1 MTDKELMETSIALEI
16 TRFQRDSLKD
26 QIDQLSAQLQ
36 STTQRAE
43 RAEARLHDTTVML
56 SNLSMQATAMIKMS
70 SVSKVF
76 IEGRAVLRLLNPVV
90 TPSNAVMKRPQ

>member
-1 MTDKELMETSIALEI
+1 MTDQKLMETSIALEI

-56 SNLSMQATAMIKMS
+56 SNLSMQATAMVKMS
-70 SVSKVF
+70 SISEVF
-76 IEGRAVLRLLNPVV
+76 IEGRAVLRLLNPVFARSKEL
-90 TPSNAVMKRPQ
+90 TKRPQ

>member
-1 MTDKELMETSIALEI
+1 MTDKDLMETSIALEI

-56 SNLSMQATAMIKMS
+56 SNLSMQATAMVKMS
-70 SVSKVF
+70 SVSEVF
-76 IEGRAVLRLLNPVV
+76 IEGRAVLRLLNPVFA
-90 TPSNAVMKRPQ
+90 PSNALIKRPQ

>member
-26 QIDQLSAQLQ
+26 QIDQLAAQLQ
-36 STTQRAE
+36 STMQRAE

-56 SNLSMQATAMIKMS
+56 SNLSMQATAMIKMP
-70 SVSKVF
+70 SVSEVF
-76 IEGRAVLRLLNPVV
+76 IEGRAVLRLLNPVFA
-90 TPSNAVMKRPQ
+90 PSNAVIKRPQ

>member
-1 MTDKELMETSIALEI
+1 MTDQKLMETSIALEI

-56 SNLSMQATAMIKMS
+56 SNLSMQATAMVKMS
-70 SVSKVF
+70 STLEVF
-76 IEGRAVLRLLNPVV
+76 IEGRAVLRLLNPVFARSKEL
-90 TPSNAVMKRPQ
+90 TKRPQ

>member
-1 MTDKELMETSIALEI
+1 MTDQKLMETSIALEI

-56 SNLSMQATAMIKMS
+56 SNLSMQATAMVKMS
-70 SVSKVF
+70 SVSEVF
-76 IEGRAVLRLLNPVV
+76 IEGRGVLRLSNPVLA
-90 TPSNAVMKRPQ
+90 PAN

>member
-1 MTDKELMETSIALEI
+1 MTDKELMEPSIALEI
-16 TRFQRDSLKD
+16 TRFQRDSSKD
-26 QIDQLSAQLQ
+26 QIDQLAAQLQ

-70 SVSKVF
+70 SVSEVF
-76 IEGRAVLRLLNPVV
+76 IEGRAVLKLINPVFA
-90 TPSNAVMKRPQ
+90 PSNAVMKRPQ

>member
-1 MTDKELMETSIALEI
+1 MTDQKLMETSIALEI
-16 TRFQRDSLKD
+16 TRFQRDSLQN

-56 SNLSMQATAMIKMS
+56 SNLSMQATAMVKMS
-70 SVSKVF
+70 SVSEVF
-76 IEGRAVLRLLNPVV
+76 IEGRGVLRLSNPVFA
-90 TPSNAVMKRPQ
+90 PSNKLTKRPQ